1 MIHQTPSERRAFLLH
16 YARVNLREVRARRHQ
31 RAFAAWL
38 MASAARARRE
48 AQAIGTRP
56 AQRDLF
62 GALQEAAA

>member
-1 MIHQTPSERRAFLLH
+1 MTGQTPAERRALLVY
-16 YARVNLREVRARRHQ
+16 YARVTLREVRARRHQ

-48 AQAIGTRP
+48 AQAIDTRP

-62 GALQEAAA
+62 ALQEAAA